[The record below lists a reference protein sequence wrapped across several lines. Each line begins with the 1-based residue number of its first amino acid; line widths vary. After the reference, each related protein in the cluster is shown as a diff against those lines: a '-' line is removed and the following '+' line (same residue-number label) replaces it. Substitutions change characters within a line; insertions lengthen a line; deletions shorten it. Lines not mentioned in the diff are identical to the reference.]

1 MRVGLIGLGRIG
13 ALHAATLTALS
24 EVDELIVTDAMPAAV
39 AAVVDRFGATPV
51 ADANELIAGGI
62 DGLVVGAPT
71 RFHLE
76 LLRAG
81 VAAGIPVFC
90 EKPVAEDPYAAQ
102 SLLAEVEASGVPVQI
117 GFPRRFDPAFT
128 AAKAALDE
136 GRLGWLTT
144 VRSTTMDPAPPP
156 RAYVAGSGGIFHDCM
171 IHDLDAVR
179 WVTGREVVEVYAT
192 GGNRGDQL
200 FAELD
205 DVDTASALLTFDD
218 GTIGVVSNTRYNG
231 QGYDVRLELH
241 GSDGS
246 IAAGLDDGWPMVSAD
261 PDTVFPAGPPH
272 TFFMDRLAEAFRIE
286 LATFVD
292 VAAGRRTSPCTMR
305 EGLEA
310 SWVAEAC
317 ARSRREHRPIRL
329 DELR

>member
-13 ALHAATLTALS
+13 TLHAANLTAQ
-24 EVDELIVTDAMPAAV
+24 EGVELVVTDAVPAAV
-39 AAVVDRFGATPV
+39 EAAGQRFGAT
-51 ADANELIAGGI
+51 AATDAGELIGHAI
-62 DGLVVGAPT
+62 DALVIAAPT

-76 LLRAG
+76 LIKAG
-81 VAAGIPVFC
+81 VAADLPVFC
-90 EKPVAEDPYAAQ
+90 EKPVAEDPCVAQ
-102 SLLAEVEASGVPVQI
+102 ELLAEVEAAGVPVQI

-128 AAKAALDE
+128 AAKAALDD
-136 GRLGWLTT
+136 GQLGWLTT

-156 RAYVAGSGGIFHDCM
+156 RAYVAGSDGIFHDCM

-179 WVTGREVVEVYAT
+179 WVTGRDVVEVYAI

-200 FAELD
+200 FTELED
-205 DVDTASALLTFDD
+205 ADTASALLTFDD
-218 GTIGVVSNTRYNG
+218 GTIGVISNTRYNG

-241 GSDGS
+241 GSEGS
-246 IAAGLDDGWPMVSAD
+246 IAAGLDDGLPMTSAD
-261 PDTVFPAGPPH
+261 PDITFPVGPAH
-272 TFFMDRLAEAFRIE
+272 AFFMDRLAEAFTIE
-286 LATFVD
+286 LATFLD

-305 EGLEA
+305 DGLEA

-317 ARSRREHRPIRL
+317 SRSRREHRPVRL